1 MTTARPS
8 AISRA
13 PNTRDIPAPP
23 SSRSI
28 EYVVPRACLRRSLS
42 SIGVAA
48 GVTGNLPLAPTAI
61 NDVAMR
67 SLNVLLLVALL
78 GSSATAQVRVT
89 IQTELGDIDITVDSV
104 HAPVTSANF
113 LRYVYAG
120 RYAGGQFHRTVT
132 MANQESS
139 PIKIEVVQLSA
150 ARNPDAERW
159 PAIELERTN
168 KTGLK

>member
-48 GVTGNLPLAPTAI
+48 GVTGNLPLSLTAI

-67 SLNVLLLVALL
+67 SVNVLLLASSLA
-78 GSSATAQVRVT
+78 SSATAQVRVT
-89 IQTELGDIDITVDSV
+89 IQTELGNIDIIVDSV
-104 HAPVTSANF
+104 HAPLT
-113 LRYVYAG
+113 
-120 RYAGGQFHRTVT
+120 
-132 MANQESS
+132 
-139 PIKIEVVQLSA
+139 P
-150 ARNPDAERW
+150 
-159 PAIELERTN
+159 TN
-168 KTGLK
+168 SLH